1 MKRFFQQACFVAV
14 VLAVA
19 TVCAS
24 GCRRRPTHAP
34 VPPVVPAP
42 TAVAVTPVAPV
53 TPVGMAVPAAVS
65 EETIGN
71 RVPAPPM
78 PPRTG
83 PLSPFDQIR
92 WQMVDNA
99 RELVAISKQRMQ
111 REEQIRTQDQVAQG
125 LYRAGGPQSS
135 DYQARI
141 RRDAKIQDLDRQSEE
156 RQQHQ
161 RTWAETCQKFEKE
174 TAKP

>member
-1 MKRFFQQACFVAV
+1 MKRFFPQAWLVAGL
-14 VLAVA
+14 LAGA

-24 GCRRRPTHAP
+24 GCRRRHPHAP
-34 VPPVVPAP
+34 VLPVAPAP
-42 TAVAVTPVAPV
+42 TTVAVASVPPV
-53 TPVGMAVPAAVS
+53 TPVGVTVPAAVC
-65 EETIGN
+65 EETIGT
-71 RVPAPPM
+71 RTLVQPL
-78 PPRTG
+78 PPRTSSLR
-83 PLSPFDQIR
+83 PYDQIR